1 MHEED
6 RNFGSTPAAGNIR
19 VRREAPIRWSRHAGR
34 ISQPNRTSRE
44 SGSEPC
50 LAGLGHRTT

>member
-34 ISQPNRTSRE
+34 IS
-44 SGSEPC
+44 
-50 LAGLGHRTT
+50 